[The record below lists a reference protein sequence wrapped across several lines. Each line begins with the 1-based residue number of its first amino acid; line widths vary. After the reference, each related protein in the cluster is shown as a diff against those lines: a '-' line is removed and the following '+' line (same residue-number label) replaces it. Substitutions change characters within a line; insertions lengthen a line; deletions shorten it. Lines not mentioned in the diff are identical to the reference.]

1 MHALLKKRLWRRCC
15 PVYFANF
22 LRTPLLSCCFG
33 QKRFQE
39 RWENSK
45 KSSLQKIY
53 IFNFSSITD
62 LTSRVSYYLFS
73 LFFTAMAE
81 KKKPGKENIFSKKEL
96 IVLRLCSGSKPTTMK
111 FTREGPR
118 EYDKTLLG
126 NIKESCTQHFK
137 EKRTCNVL
145 ASEQDLHVRVWNNYL
160 ISIWYSYVIQ
170 LLHQSLSV
178 IDVMKLGKL
187 IRNKERSFYQKVQYE
202 K

>member
-1 MHALLKKRLWRRCC
+1 MLSCVFFKLSKNTSFKLL
-15 PVYFANF
+15 
-22 LRTPLLSCCFG
+22 LRT
-33 QKRFQE
+33 
-39 RWENSK
+39 
-45 KSSLQKIY
+45 SLQKIY

-160 ISIWYSYVIQ
+160 ISI
-170 LLHQSLSV
+170 
-178 IDVMKLGKL
+178 
-187 IRNKERSFYQKVQYE
+187 
-202 K
+202 